1 MSTSKFTQFIE
12 DQKAQKGN
20 ANNSHFN
27 LEAEVNSGRKNK
39 KSNLESISKSENKT
53 IAMKKH
59 NYSAGPCILP
69 QEVFEKSAQ
78 AILNFNDSGL
88 SLLEISHRSKD
99 FVAVMEEA
107 RALVLELLGLEGK
120 GYQALF
126 LAGGASLEFL
136 MVPYNLMKENGKA
149 AYLDTGVWASGA
161 IKEAKHFGETVVV
174 ASSKEENYNHIPK
187 NYVVPEDADYFHC
200 TSNNTIFG
208 TQMKEFP
215 NLTIPMVCD
224 MSSDIF
230 SRQMDFSKFD
240 LIYAGAQKNM
250 GPAGT
255 TLIVVKEEILGKT
268 GRPIPSML
276 DYEKHIKAESMYNT
290 PPVFPIYASLLTL
303 QWLKNL
309 GGIAAIEKINN
320 AKAALLY
327 AEIDR
332 NPLFKGTANAED
344 RSNMNACFV
353 LENEAHT
360 ETFDALWKAAGI
372 SGLPG
377 HRLAGGYR
385 ASMYNALPLESVQVL
400 VDVMKDLEH
409 KI

>member
-1 MSTSKFTQFIE
+1 
-12 DQKAQKGN
+12 
-20 ANNSHFN
+20 
-27 LEAEVNSGRKNK
+27 
-39 KSNLESISKSENKT
+39 
-53 IAMKKH
+53 MKKH

-78 AILNFNDSGL
+78 AILNFNNSDL
-88 SLLEISHRSKD
+88 SILEISHRSKD

-107 RALVLELLGLEGK
+107 RALALELLGLEGK

-136 MVPYNLMKENGKA
+136 MVPYNLMKSEGKA
-149 AYLDTGVWASGA
+149 AYLETGTWANNA

-174 ASSKEENYNHIPK
+174 ASSKDANYNFIPK
-187 NYVVPEDADYFHC
+187 NYEVPSDANYFHC

-208 TQMKEFP
+208 TQMKSFP
-215 NLTIPMVCD
+215 ALDMPIVCD

-230 SRQMDFSKFD
+230 SRTLDFSKFD

-255 TLIVVKEEILGKT
+255 TLVIVKEEILGKS
-268 GRPIPSML
+268 GKYIPSML

-303 QWLKNL
+303 QWLKKM
-309 GGIAAIEKINN
+309 GGIATIEKINE
-320 AKAALLY
+320 AKANLLY

-332 NPLFKGTANAED
+332 NPLFKRTAAIED
-344 RSNMNACFV
+344 RSTMNATFL
-353 LENEAHT
+353 LED
-360 ETFDALWKAAGI
+360 ETQAPFFDKMWKEAGI

-377 HRLAGGYR
+377 HRSVGGYR

-400 VDVMKDLEH
+400 VDVMKELESVFSTQSQLTEQ
-409 KI
+409 